1 MAGLA
6 KGDDVAKKQT
16 WWFRKPALN
25 WLELLGI
32 SLALA
37 LAGGALGVTAALK
50 LSPAPGAC
58 DSVRVADG
66 ALPSVVTIFVS
77 SSTGGGSGSGA
88 IIRADG
94 LILTND
100 HVIAAGVDSG
110 NIEVLLNGGD
120 RLPADLVGTDP
131 ITDLALLK
139 IDRNKLPTLL
149 LAPREPLDVGQPV
162 VALGA
167 PLGLS
172 GTVTSG
178 IVSALN
184 RSVPVPKAS
193 GGTTVL
199 TGAIQ
204 TDAAI
209 NPGNSGG
216 PLVTC
221 EGRLVGVNTAIST
234 VPDSSGVPGGGS
246 VGIGFAVPASTAQ
259 RIVDELLANGRA
271 THPWIGA
278 ATAEI
283 TQDMADR
290 FGTPAGLF
298 VQSVSDGGPADA
310 AGLEAGDV
318 ITQLSGNPA
327 TSLALGWLLV
337 SAQVGDDI
345 SVEYVREGTTRTT
358 NLTLIE
364 QPA

>member
-1 MAGLA
+1 MAGST
-6 KGDDVAKKQT
+6 K

-37 LAGGALGVTAALK
+37 LAGGAMGVTAAFK
-50 LSPAPGAC
+50 LAPASGSC
-58 DSVRVADG
+58 DSVRVADA
-66 ALPSVVTIFVS
+66 ALPSVVTVFVTS
-77 SSTGGGSGSGA
+77 GTGGGSGSGA

-100 HVIAAGVDSG
+100 HVIAAGVESG

-120 RLPADLVGTDP
+120 KLPADLIGTDP

-139 IDRNKLPTLL
+139 IDRNKLPTMLL
-149 LAPREPLDVGQPV
+149 SPREPLDVGQPV

-184 RSVPVPKAS
+184 RNVPVPKAS

-234 VPDSSGVPGGGS
+234 VPNSSGVAGGGS

-290 FGTPAGLF
+290 FGTPPGLF
-298 VQSVSDGGPADA
+298 VQAVSDGGPADK
-310 AGLEAGDV
+310 AGLEVGDV
-318 ITQLSGNPA
+318 ITSIGGNPA
-327 TSLALGWLLV
+327 TSLSLGWLLV
-337 SAQVGDDI
+337 SAQVGDEIPVTYSRDGE
-345 SVEYVREGTTRTT
+345 SAETK
-358 NLTLIE
+358 LTLVE
-364 QPA
+364 QP